1 MKTGRVNYREM
12 LFGEN
17 IGIVNTDS
25 TKTETFKKTKLID
38 CQHWAGKK
46 KDLDSSTSCDGVA
59 MSGSC
64 HSVVNVMKPGEAQ
77 LHIKSW
83 QRRTLLRYS
92 LAEKWW

>member
-38 CQHWAGKK
+38 CQH
-46 KDLDSSTSCDGVA
+46 
-59 MSGSC
+59 
-64 HSVVNVMKPGEAQ
+64 
-77 LHIKSW
+77 
-83 QRRTLLRYS
+83 
-92 LAEKWW
+92 